1 MNAVSVRKFQPNR
14 KIFSVSAQDFT
25 NFCIKSHF
33 QNKNAIHPQMEYAA
47 LRSFVDIKITDR
59 QNVDN
64 QIVYTKMYILLINQ
78 PYRNC

>member
-1 MNAVSVRKFQPNR
+1 
-14 KIFSVSAQDFT
+14 
-25 NFCIKSHF
+25 
-33 QNKNAIHPQMEYAA
+33 MEYAA

-78 PYRNC
+78 PYRNCWLILQC